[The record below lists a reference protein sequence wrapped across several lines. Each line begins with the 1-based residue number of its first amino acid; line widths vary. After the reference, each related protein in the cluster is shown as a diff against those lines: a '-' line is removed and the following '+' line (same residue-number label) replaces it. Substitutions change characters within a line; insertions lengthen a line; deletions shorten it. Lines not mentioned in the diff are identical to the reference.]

1 MRWYIAENKKRIAS
15 ENFEGHSDHIEMN
28 GEQVS
33 GVITYAVKYG
43 EPYYKRRFAYPDFR
57 IQPNNTHGTYQPE
70 CNEAPIVFEEQEL
83 FDRVEWDGV
92 LSVYSHAGNLKIVR
106 KFYPSTTVP
115 VFYEQIELY
124 NGGKQAV
131 SPKWETHKRLE
142 NKLACEGYVYF
153 ERVCET
159 PCREVAAGEKVTLL
173 FCYSARFANK
183 EIPYEENPIVKRRVR
198 VEELM
203 LQCDITTGNEIVDTM
218 FAFAKLRAGESL
230 FRTNKGII
238 HSPGGMAFYAAIWC
252 NDQCE
257 YVAPWFAF
265 TGDKLQAEAIE
276 NIYGWYYPYFNDD
289 YLPIPSSI
297 ICGGYD
303 YWNGAGD
310 RGDAEMYLYGLS
322 RVLLTQGK
330 LPNEE
335 QKKALDWCVEY
346 IKKNITEDGVVLSDS
361 DELEN
366 RISSGINLNTSS
378 LAYGG
383 LENYA
388 VLLKRMGKADEAEK
402 LIKMQKVLGE
412 AIENY
417 FGGEIG
423 GYHTYHYHK
432 GCDVIRAW
440 NALPV
445 YMGITNRAK
454 DTLKS
459 IGEKLWTEGS
469 CRSTE
474 GEKILWDRSALYY
487 IMALFRAGETEKAW
501 EKLKEYS
508 ESRLLGEHV
517 PYAVEAYPEGGM
529 RHLSAESGLFCRV
542 FTDGLLNIKFD
553 EKGYEVKGTLP
564 EELNQVIVKNIYMNG
579 KSENLML
586 QVESINIEEK
596 EGGYLWERK

>member
-1 MRWYIAENKKRIAS
+1 MRWYIAENKRRIAS
-15 ENFEGHSDHIEMN
+15 ENFEGHSDHIEMS

-33 GVITYAVKYG
+33 GEIAYGVKDG
-43 EPYYKRRFAYPDFR
+43 VPYYKRRFAYPDFR

-92 LSVYSHAGNLKIVR
+92 LSVYSHAGNLQIVR
-106 KFYPSTTVP
+106 RFFPSTILP
-115 VFYEQIELY
+115 VYYEQVELF
-124 NGGKQAV
+124 NGGTQSAM
-131 SPKWETHKRLE
+131 PKWKTHKRLE

-183 EIPYEENPIVKRRVR
+183 EIPYEENPLEKRRAR

-203 LQCDITTGNEIVDTM
+203 SQCDITTGNEIVDTM

-230 FRTNKGII
+230 FRTEKGLI
-238 HSPGGMAFYAAIWC
+238 HSPGGMAYYAAIWC

-265 TGDKLQAEAIE
+265 TGDKLQAEAIK

-297 ICGGYD
+297 ICGGKD
-303 YWNGAGD
+303 NFGCAGD

-330 LPNEE
+330 FPNEE

-346 IKKNITEDGVVLSDS
+346 IKRNITEDGVVFSDS

-383 LENYA
+383 LGYYA
-388 VLLKRMGKADEAEK
+388 VLLKRMRKAGEAEK
-402 LIKMQKVLGE
+402 IEQMQIVLGE
-412 AIENY
+412 AIEKY

-440 NALPV
+440 NCLPV

-454 DTLKS
+454 DTLNS
-459 IGEKLWTEGS
+459 IDEKLWTDGS

-474 GEKILWDRSALYY
+474 GETILWDRSAMYY
-487 IMALFRAGETEKAW
+487 IMALFRAGETERAW

-508 ESRLLGEHV
+508 ELRLLGEHV

-529 RHLSAESGLFCRV
+529 RHLSAESGLFCRI
-542 FTDGLLNIKFD
+542 FSDGLLNIGFD
-553 EKGYEVKGTLP
+553 EKGFVVKGILP
-564 EELNQVIVKNIYMNG
+564 EELNQVVVKNIYLNG
-579 KSENLML
+579 GFADL
-586 QVESINIEEK
+586 IK
-596 EGGYLWERK
+596 EG